1 VIPVGSTGLITINCT
16 GADGLE
22 QGMVPKTLWTIPFFL
37 LLTQVSCGGGRGA
50 SSGDARPVVV
60 ASIYPI
66 GDLAGLIAGD
76 LVRVEVLLPAG
87 ASPATFDVTP
97 RQLRDLQDG
106 NLFLMIGGGLDEWV
120 ARLPEGAGHQATVV
134 RLSEGIPL
142 LAGGGHEGSGNPH
155 VWLDPILVRDDL
167 LPRMEE
173 ALAEMAPTGAAQIH
187 LRTSQLADSLTELD
201 AEIRAALA
209 PLEHRAFLSTHAA
222 WSYYAARY
230 GLDEVGVIHDHP
242 GQDPSSR
249 EMVGLLEEAR
259 DHQIDCL
266 FTEPQLGDVA
276 ARALATELSLP
287 TCMLDPL
294 GGPGVPERDGYFR
307 LLRFN
312 TRQFVRGLQKGTG
325 SG

>member
-1 VIPVGSTGLITINCT
+1 VIPVGSTGLITLKLKGT
-16 GADGLE
+16 DGLE
-22 QGMVPKTLWTIPFFL
+22 PGMSPKTLWTIPFFL
-37 LLTQVSCGGGRGA
+37 LLSQASCGGERGA
-50 SSGDARPVVV
+50 IPADVRPVVV

-66 GDLAGLIAGD
+66 GDLAGLMAGD

-97 RQLRDLQDG
+97 RQLRDLQVG

-120 ARLPEGAGHQATVV
+120 AQLPEGAGRQAAVV
-134 RLSEGIPL
+134 RLSDGIPL
-142 LAGGGHEGSGNPH
+142 LEGGGHDGSGNPH
-155 VWLDPILVRDDL
+155 VWLDPILVRDNL
-167 LPRMEE
+167 LPTMEE
-173 ALAEMAPTGAAQIH
+173 ALAEIAPAGRVQIH

-209 PLEHRAFLSTHAA
+209 PLEHRSFLSTHAA

-249 EMVGLLEEAR
+249 EMVELLEEAR

-294 GGPGVPERDGYFR
+294 GGPGIPERDGYFQ

-312 TRQFVRGLQKGTG
+312 TRQFVRGLQKVIG

>member
-1 VIPVGSTGLITINCT
+1 
-16 GADGLE
+16 
-22 QGMVPKTLWTIPFFL
+22 MVPKALWTIPLFL
-37 LLTQVSCGGGRGA
+37 LLAQASCGGERGA
-50 SSGDARPVVV
+50 PSGDTRPVVV

-66 GDLAGLIAGD
+66 GDLAALMAGD

-120 ARLPEGAGHQATVV
+120 ARLPEGAGHHGTVV
-134 RLSEGIPL
+134 RLSDGIPL
-142 LAGGGHEGSGNPH
+142 LEGGGHEGSGNPH

-173 ALAEMAPTGAAQIH
+173 ALAGVAPAGAAQIH

-230 GLDEVGVIHDHP
+230 GLDEVGVIHAHP

-249 EMVGLLEEAR
+249 EMVQLLEEAR
-259 DHQIDCL
+259 DHHIDCL

-294 GGPGVPERDGYFR
+294 GGPGVPERDGYFQ

-312 TRQFVRGLQKGTG
+312 TRQFVRGLQKETG
-325 SG
+325 SR